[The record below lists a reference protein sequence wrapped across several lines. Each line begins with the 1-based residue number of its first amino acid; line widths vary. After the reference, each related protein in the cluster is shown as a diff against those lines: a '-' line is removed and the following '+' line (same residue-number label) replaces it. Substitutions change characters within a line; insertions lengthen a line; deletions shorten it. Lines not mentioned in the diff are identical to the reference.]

1 MMRIWMLGA
10 GVAMAAGLAYG
21 QAAEASLSV
30 GRSIFT
36 NKNIADLGVQGAVQ
50 ETLKLGDGMRLSARF
65 SINSWRFLGHEFG
78 YGYERSALDFGS
90 SGKSGMN
97 IHQGFYDFMAH
108 ATPEGTSIRPFVCAG
123 GGFSSFFPPGTSAFS
138 GNGFTKFSYNYGG
151 GVKVKL
157 SPIYG
162 IRFDV
167 RDYVSGKPFGDF
179 FPNVK
184 GQLHN
189 IEVSAGI
196 AILF

>member
-10 GVAMAAGLAYG
+10 GAAMVAGLAYG

-36 NKNIADLGVQGAVQ
+36 DKNIGDLGVQGSVQ
-50 ETLKLGDGMRLSARF
+50 EALKLGDGMRATARF
-65 SINSWRFLGHEFG
+65 SMNSWRFLGHEFG
-78 YGYERSALDFGS
+78 YGFERSALDFAS

-97 IHQGFYDFMAH
+97 IHQGFYDIVAH
-108 ATPEGTSIRPFVCAG
+108 ATPEGAFIRPFACAG

>member
-1 MMRIWMLGA
+1 MNQMCRLGV

-36 NKNIADLGVQGAVQ
+36 DKNIGDLGVQGSVR
-50 ETLKLGDGMRLSARF
+50 ETLKLGDGMRLTARF

-78 YGYERSALDFGS
+78 YGYERSALDFAS

-97 IHQGFYDFMAH
+97 IHQGFYDFVAH
-108 ATPEGTSIRPFVCAG
+108 ATPEGVSIRPFVCAG

-162 IRFDV
+162 VRLDV

-179 FPNVK
+179 IPSVQ
-184 GQLHN
+184 GRLHN
-189 IEVSAGI
+189 LEVSAGI

>member
-1 MMRIWMLGA
+1 MTRIRMLCA
-10 GVAMAAGLAYG
+10 GVAMAAGVAYG

-36 NKNIADLGVQGAVQ
+36 DKTIGDLGVQGSVQ
-50 ETLKLGDGMRLSARF
+50 ETLKLGDGLRISARF
-65 SINSWRFLGHEFG
+65 SINNWRFLGHEFG
-78 YGYERSALDFGS
+78 YGYDRSALDFGS
-90 SGKSGMN
+90 AGKSGMS
-97 IHQGFYDFMAH
+97 IHQGFYDFMAY
-108 ATPEGTSIRPFVCAG
+108 ATPEGSFIRPFVCAG

-138 GNGFTKFSYNYGG
+138 GNGFTKFGYNYGG

-162 IRFDV
+162 LRFDV

-179 FPNVK
+179 IPNVRGK
-184 GQLHN
+184 LHN